1 MKNLKKVLA
10 LVIALT
16 MVLTTVAFASYP
28 DVDADAN
35 YASAVE
41 LLSALEILQGDEN
54 GNFNPDNTITRAEY
68 AAVVCRALGM
78 ENAANSAKG
87 ATIFTDVAA
96 DHWATGYI
104 NLASQ
109 QGIVN
114 GKGNGIF
121 DPEGNVTYAEAVKML
136 VVALGYEPMA
146 ASRGG
151 YPTGYL
157 TVANSTK
164 ITANVSS
171 SGTDTAALRSTVA
184 QLTANAL
191 EVANMD
197 QTGFGTDTKYEVLDD
212 YDNYTTLLT
221 KMDIYKA
228 TGVVNSV
235 DASEGTMELKLTEA
249 SDDYEF
255 GYVGSKGDVDPA
267 VAAGTKTISF
277 DTNGVN
283 VDAYLQ
289 QSVDVYVYKAGKSDY
304 DVVYITASGI
314 GTTLKIDA
322 EDLKSGAATISKD
335 REVVEY
341 YETSEATKT
350 TKIDVEANAPIYVNG
365 YELPATGTGALINYT
380 TGADLTT
387 LLNGIDAT
395 IEFVENTDD
404 KYYDRVLITVYQHG
418 IVDDVE
424 ISKERINLLVD
435 YVKFDSSDKNQVV
448 NLQDKDGNAIK
459 LEDVKEKDVLAMYVE
474 PKTVTLDAGAIKVPE
489 AKSFA
494 NNGNKITIID
504 LGANTVTGKIDGA
517 DDDNGEFYIDGTK
530 YEYTTNGF
538 ADGNED
544 DIIDNYGAANA
555 STKLDTEGTF
565 YLDINGKVIG
575 FDGTAGGNTK
585 YGYILQAE
593 YNNGNSFDKG
603 WQVKMLTQDQ
613 GVVTF
618 DLYKTFTYTDK
629 SNTALTNGSVTY
641 SNGGT
646 GSEAE
651 LSLYKAANGSTP
663 AGANYFK
670 TDASKNVVEYKV
682 TSDNELKSVEVKTD
696 ATAVGSAT
704 AKKEYKE
711 STGKIDNKVLDDAV
725 VVFNL
730 DSDDIDDAYVTTL
743 SALVDEGEYAGYV
756 AAKGNSSNE
765 WKVFVISAGDTKFN
779 PEAGVNVVESVRKS
793 TLGNQD
799 SYVVSYYGPGDTDV
813 KTLTFTDDSDT
824 QAGMKIYTSLA
835 KGDIFVANANSEG
848 VVDDYVILAQVANKS
863 AGFVIPGAFKAAYGS
878 DFDGNTDMSDGVD
891 YVFGYIDTISKKGG
905 KQVVDVI
912 ANGTTTTLVVG
923 NGVNEYSY
931 KYGKNNYVE
940 AGDWNG
946 DYVDKA
952 TKDNSGNVTECTFIF
967 AKLYDG
973 DVVDIYS
980 FNKRENSAT
989 AFTTKNSANPT
1000 ASTASTKTEVKEEVK
1015 EETPVVEV
1023 PVAEEDF
1030 E

>member
-28 DVDADAN
+28 DVDANAN

-197 QTGFGTDTKYEVLDD
+197 QTGFGTDTKFEVLDD

-235 DASEGTMELKLTEA
+235 DAADGTMELKLTEA

-255 GYVGSKGDVDPA
+255 GYMNNKGDAYTDFNTVDRT
-267 VAAGTKTISF
+267 VSF
-277 DTNGVN
+277 NTNGVD

-314 GTTLKIDA
+314 GSSLKIDA
-322 EDLKSGAATISKD
+322 GDLDETAAKIGTARST
-335 REVVEY
+335 VEY
-341 YETSEATKT
+341 YEDSDATKT
-350 TKIDVEANAPIYVNG
+350 TKIDVEKEARVYVNG
-365 YELPATGTGALINYT
+365 C
-380 TGADLTT
+380 DMKLTT
-387 LLNGIDAT
+387 ADYPIDLVKLVGTNDAT
-395 IEFVENTDD
+395 VEFVENTDD
-404 KYYDRVLITVYQHG
+404 KYYDMVLVTVYEHG

-424 ISKERINLLVD
+424 TARERINFVGGNS
-435 YVKFDSSDKNQVV
+435 VKFDSSDKNQVV
-448 NLQDKDGNAIK
+448 KIADKNGNAMS
-459 LEDVKEKDVLAMYVE
+459 LEDIKSDDVLAMLVE
-474 PKTVTLDAGAIKVPE
+474 LDSVSRNSSGEVNIANARN
-489 AKSFA
+489 FA
-494 NNGNKITIID
+494 DAANKLTIID
-504 LGANTVTGKIDGA
+504 LGANTVTGNLSESN
-517 DDDNGEFYIDGTK
+517 DDKEEIYIDGTK
-530 YEYTTNGF
+530 YDIGVDV
-538 ADGNED
+538 DGNQ
-544 DIIDNYGAANA
+544 NKFFKNGKA
-555 STKLDTEGTF
+555 KLGTEGTF

-575 FDGTAGGNTK
+575 FDGTTGGSTS
-585 YGYILQAE
+585 YGYILQTG
-593 YNNGNSFDKG
+593 YNTNNTFDKG
-603 WQVKMLTQDQ
+603 WEVKMLTADK
-613 GVVTF
+613 GIV
-618 DLYKTFTYTDK
+618 TYTLNSSITIDDGESK
-629 SNTALTNGSVTY
+629 
-641 SNGGT
+641 
-646 GSEAE
+646 
-651 LSLYKAANGSTP
+651 
-663 AGANYFK
+663 K
-670 TDASKNVVEYKV
+670 TDLFDASTKPFADFTIKADFKKNPGSRIVEYKL
-682 TSDNELKSVEVKTD
+682 TSSDEIKSLNFYAD
-696 ATAVGSAT
+696 ATDVKANS
-704 AKKEYKE
+704 EFKE
-711 STGKIDNKVLDDAV
+711 SSGKIDGKTLANDV

-730 DSDDIDDAYVTTL
+730 DGSEIDDATSGNIST
-743 SALVDEGEYAGYV
+743 LVDEGEYTGVV
-756 AAKGNSSNE
+756 ADKDSSE
-765 WKVFVISAGDTKFN
+765 YAVFVITDGQAAYGKDNGMFVVDT
-779 PEAGVNVVESVRKS
+779 VTKS
-793 TLGNQD
+793 TYNSKD
-799 SYVVSYYGPGDTDV
+799 SYNVTYYSNGETAK
-813 KTLTFTDDSDT
+813 KTAIFTDDST
-824 QAGMKIYTSLA
+824 EKGGIGYEKLT
-835 KGDIFVANANSEG
+835 KGDVFVANVTDEG
-848 VVDDYVILAQVANKS
+848 LVKDFVVLAQVSK
-863 AGFVIPGAFKAAYGS
+863 AGFVVNAKGFEAAYKG
-878 DFDGNTDMSDGVD
+878 DFTGEAGLDKGVD
-891 YVFGYIDTISKKGG
+891 YAVGYITGITTRSSKKNIEVALD
-905 KQVVDVI
+905 KDAKTI
-912 ANGTTTTLVVG
+912 KSYTIENSTYA
-923 NGVNEYSY
+923 YSY
-931 KYGKNNYVE
+931 NEAKNTVITVD
-940 AGDWNG
+940 DWYTS
-946 DYVDKA
+946 DVDKPA
-952 TKDNSGNVTECTFIF
+952 YDKDGAMTSCTFVF
-967 AKLYDG
+967 FKLYDG
-973 DVVDIYS
+973 DVIDVYTINNRTAASAITADN
-980 FNKRENSAT
+980 FANSAD
-989 AFTTKNSANPT
+989 AK
-1000 ASTASTKTEVKEEVK
+1000 ASTGTTTSAVKEEVK
-1015 EETPVVEV
+1015 EEVKDEAPVVEV

>member
-28 DVDADAN
+28 DVDANAN

-228 TGVVNSV
+228 TGVVTKV
-235 DASEGTMELKLTEA
+235 DATDDTATIELSEA

-255 GYVGSKGDVDPA
+255 GYKNSKGDVADPLPDC
-267 VAAGTKTISF
+267 IF
-277 DTNGVN
+277 NINGSN
-283 VDAYLQ
+283 IESYLQ

-304 DVVYITASGI
+304 DIVYVTASGI
-314 GTTLKIDA
+314 GTSLKIDA
-322 EDLKSGAATISKD
+322 DDLADDKAVVAKKTANKNTDEAT
-335 REVVEY
+335 RVEY
-341 YETSEATKT
+341 YENSDATKT
-350 TKIDVEANAPIYVNG
+350 TKIDVVAGAPIYVNG
-365 YELPATGTGALINYT
+365 YNASNELSYPVNLDALLKDTGAT
-380 TGADLTT
+380 V
-387 LLNGIDAT
+387 
-395 IEFVENTDD
+395 EFVENTDD
-404 KYYDRVLITVYQHG
+404 KYYDMVLITVYQHG
-418 IVDDVE
+418 IVDE
-424 ISKERINLLVD
+424 ASASKEKITFLGSNPGS
-435 YVKFDSSDKNQVV
+435 VKFDSADSKQVV
-448 NLQDKDGNAIK
+448 NMTDKNGNAIT
-459 LEDVKEKDVLAMYVE
+459 LEDVKKDDVLAMLV
-474 PKTVTLDAGAIKVPE
+474 KGDSSNVKVGSDGVLSAP
-489 AKSFA
+489 AVKNFA
-494 NNGNKITIID
+494 TTSNEITIVD
-504 LGANTVTGKIDGA
+504 LGANTVTGSIDSSDEDTIYIDDTEYDLGIFVDGNKDKIYK
-517 DDDNGEFYIDGTK
+517 NGE
-530 YEYTTNGF
+530 
-538 ADGNED
+538 A
-544 DIIDNYGAANA
+544 
-555 STKLDTEGTF
+555 KLGTEGTF

-575 FDGTAGGNTK
+575 FDGTTGGNTSF
-585 YGYILQAE
+585 GYILQAE
-593 YNNGNSFDKG
+593 YNTSNSFEKG
-603 WQVKMLTQDQ
+603 WEVKMLTEKN
-613 GVVTF
+613 GIVTF
-618 DLYKTFTYTDK
+618 TMNTSYTINDAADK
-629 SNTALTNGSVTY
+629 SAKDTGATTKTTEADKFLSAFTGKTGFKDGNTARL
-641 SNGGT
+641 
-646 GSEAE
+646 
-651 LSLYKAANGSTP
+651 
-663 AGANYFK
+663 
-670 TDASKNVVEYKV
+670 VEYKV
-682 TSDNELKSVEVKTD
+682 TSDNKIKTLDNLATVKTAFKD
-696 ATAVGSAT
+696 GEYKNSTTKVGS
-704 AKKEYKE
+704 Y
-711 STGKIDNKVLDDAV
+711 VLDDDV

-730 DSDDIDDAYVTTL
+730 DESDIDDVTVGNL
-743 SALVDEGEYAGYV
+743 STLVDEGKYSGYV
-756 AAKGNSSNE
+756 ADDTASPSEYGI
-765 WKVFVISAGDTKFN
+765 FVVTTGTTKYA
-779 PEAGVNVVESVRKS
+779 PEDGFFVVSGTKTS
-793 TLGNQD
+793 TLGDKD
-799 SYVVSYYGPGDTDV
+799 SKVVTYYDV
-813 KTLTFTDDSDT
+813 DVSEKTATFTDDSKQKGSVEYGDL
-824 QAGMKIYTSLA
+824 K
-835 KGDIFVANANSEG
+835 KGDVFVANLNSEG
-848 VVDDYVILAQVANKS
+848 VVKDYAVLAQFDKSTNKIEP
-863 AGFVIPGAFKAAYGS
+863 VKGAFAAAYG
-878 DFDGNTDMSDGVD
+878 TDMQEVGLDKGVD
-891 YVFGYIDTISKKGG
+891 YVIGYLTKINTSSG
-905 KQVVDVI
+905 KQVLDVCYDGNEKNAESFAI
-912 ANGTTTTLVVG
+912 GKDASAFNYAQGKNGTIKCDWDGDNVDTPDD
-923 NGVNEYSY
+923 NG
-931 KYGKNNYVE
+931 K
-940 AGDWNG
+940 
-946 DYVDKA
+946 
-952 TKDNSGNVTECTFIF
+952 CTFVF
-967 AKLYDG
+967 LKLYDG
-973 DVVDIYS
+973 TVTDIYTVDIRMAK
-980 FNKRENSAT
+980 FVGKTT
-989 AFTTKNSANPT
+989 AAVATKNDAEA
-1000 ASTASTKTEVKEEVK
+1000 ASKTEVKEEVK

>member
-197 QTGFGTDTKYEVLDD
+197 QTGFGTDTKFEVLDD

-235 DASEGTMELKLTEA
+235 DAAEGTMELKLTEA

-255 GYVGSKGDVDPA
+255 GYVGSKGDVDPK
-267 VAAGTKTISF
+267 VALGTATISF

-283 VDAYLQ
+283 VEAYLQ

-304 DVVYITASGI
+304 DVVYITASGVGSTLRIDADDLATGKATI
-314 GTTLKIDA
+314 GTSRST
-322 EDLKSGAATISKD
+322 
-335 REVVEY
+335 VEY
-341 YETSEATKT
+341 YENSDATKT
-350 TKIDVEANAPIYVNG
+350 TKIDVEAKAPVYFNNYLITNADSYTAMD
-365 YELPATGTGALINYT
+365 LATLLKDTGAT
-380 TGADLTT
+380 VD
-387 LLNGIDAT
+387 
-395 IEFVENTDD
+395 FVENTDD
-404 KYYDRVLITVYQHG
+404 KYYDRVLITVYNHG
-418 IVDDVE
+418 IVEDVE
-424 ISKERINLLVD
+424 TARERINFVGGD
-435 YVKFDSSDKNQVV
+435 SIKFDSADKNQVV
-448 NLQDKDGNAIK
+448 TLQDKDGNAMK
-459 LEDVKEKDVLAMYVE
+459 LEDIKEKDVLAMVVE
-474 PKTVTLDAGAIKVPE
+474 VNSVPGITTAGSYKEPV
-489 AKSFA
+489 AKNFA
-494 NNGNKITIID
+494 SNGNKITITD
-504 LGANTVTGKIDGA
+504 LGANAVTGKLDQS
-517 DDDNGEFYIDGTK
+517 DDAKSKIYIDGTD
-530 YEYTTNGF
+530 YEVGAFVDGNSSKVYKTIYK
-538 ADGNED
+538 ADGTVDGYE
-544 DIIDNYGAANA
+544 A
-555 STKLDTEGTF
+555 KLDTEGTF

-575 FDGTAGGNTK
+575 FDGTTGGSAN

-593 YNNGNSFDKG
+593 YNTSNSFDSG
-603 WQVKMLTQDQ
+603 WEVKMLTKD
-613 GVVTF
+613 GIVTYK
-618 DLYKTFTYTDK
+618 LYKTFEFNGTSETS
-629 SNTALTNGSVTY
+629 SNLTNTY
-641 SNGGT
+641 AALAPFQKATATAAAAAAAAPGT
-646 GSEAE
+646 
-651 LSLYKAANGSTP
+651 TP
-663 AGANYFK
+663 VEYFK
-670 TDASKNVVEYKV
+670 YLPANRVCEYKI
-682 TSDNELKSVEVKTD
+682 TTDNELKSIDVYK
-696 ATAVGSAT
+696 GSAVDT
-704 AKKEYKE
+704 VSKDSEFKE
-711 STGKIDNKVLDDAV
+711 STGKLDGKTLANDV
-725 VVFNL
+725 VIFNL
-730 DSDDIDDAYVTTL
+730 DGSDVDDGYAMDI
-743 SALVDEGEYAGYV
+743 SSLVDEGEYTGIV
-756 AAKGNSSNE
+756 ADKDSSE
-765 WKVFVISAGDTKFN
+765 WNVFVITTGQAAYNKEEGAF
-779 PEAGVNVVESVRKS
+779 VVESVRKS

-799 SYVVSYYGPGDTDV
+799 SYNVTYYSKGETEK
-813 KTLTFTDDSDT
+813 KTAIFTDDST
-824 QAGMKIYTSLA
+824 NKGSVAYSNLK
-835 KGDIFVANANSEG
+835 KGDLFVANMNSEN
-848 VVDDYVILAQVANKS
+848 VVNDYIVLAQVSNT
-863 AGFVIPGAFKAAYGS
+863 GFVVNGAFAAAYKN
-878 DFDGNTDMSDGVD
+878 DFSVDNGLNKGVD
-891 YVFGYIDTISKKGG
+891 YIYGYIKKIDGRNGNKILEIVKDSTGAVETVTIEKSTN
-905 KQVVDVI
+905 
-912 ANGTTTTLVVG
+912 A
-923 NGVNEYSY
+923 YSY
-931 KYGKNNYVE
+931 TSAKNTIVDS
-940 AGDWNG
+940 GDWYT
-946 DYVDKA
+946 DTVDDA
-952 TKDNSGNVTECTFIF
+952 ETLASGKIAVTPVFVRM
-967 AKLYDG
+967 YDG
-973 DVVDIYS
+973 LVIDVYT
-980 FNKRENSAT
+980 FNNRVETTNAT
-989 AFTTKNSANPT
+989 FAFKNSANAKT
-1000 ASTASTKTEVKEEVK
+1000 NASTTSTKTEVKEDVK
-1015 EETPVVEV
+1015 DETPVVEV

>member
-197 QTGFGTDTKYEVLDD
+197 QTGFGTDTKFEVLDD

-228 TGVVNSV
+228 TGVVEDI
-235 DASEGTMELKLTEA
+235 DASDGKVTLRLTEA

-255 GYVGSKGDVDPA
+255 GYSNNKGDAYSDFSSDPNSKDYHTVD
-267 VAAGTKTISF
+267 F
-277 DTNGVN
+277 NTNGVDA
-283 VDAYLQ
+283 DAYLQ

-314 GTTLKIDA
+314 GSSLKIDA
-322 EDLKSGAATISKD
+322 DDLAKGKATLSTK
-335 REVVEY
+335 RTVVEY
-341 YETSEATKT
+341 YENSDATKT
-350 TKIDVEANAPIYVNG
+350 TKIDVEGNVPVYVNG
-365 YELPATGTGALINYT
+365 FKVPTSNITYDVDLYTLLEDTGAT
-380 TGADLTT
+380 V
-387 LLNGIDAT
+387 
-395 IEFVENTDD
+395 EFVENSDD
-404 KYYDRVLITVYQHG
+404 KYYDMILINVYQHG
-418 IVDDVE
+418 IVDE
-424 ISKERINLLVD
+424 ASASKEKITFVGSNPGS
-435 YVKFDSSDKNQVV
+435 VKFDSDDSKQVVTMTDKN
-448 NLQDKDGNAIK
+448 GNAITLDDIK
-459 LEDVKEKDVLAMYVE
+459 KDDVLAMLVKGDNTIE
-474 PKTVTLDAGAIKVPE
+474 LKGSKLKAPTVKGFAE
-489 AKSFA
+489 KS
-494 NNGNKITIID
+494 NEITVID
-504 LGANTVTGKIDGA
+504 LGNNTVTGSIDSS
-517 DDDNGEFYIDGTK
+517 DEDTIYIDGT
-530 YEYTTNGF
+530 EYDLAKVF
-538 ADGNED
+538 ADDNKDKIYNE
-544 DIIDNYGAANA
+544 
-555 STKLDTEGTF
+555 TKKEAKLGTEGTF

-575 FDGTAGGNTK
+575 FDGTTGGNTSF
-585 YGYILQAE
+585 GYILQAE
-593 YNNGNSFDKG
+593 YNTSNSFDKG
-603 WQVKMLTQDQ
+603 WEVKMLTEKN
-613 GVVTF
+613 GIVTF
-618 DLYKTFTYTDK
+618 TMNSSYTINDVDGKSANDTGATTKTTEADK
-629 SNTALTNGSVTY
+629 FLSAF
-641 SNGGT
+641 GG
-646 GSEAE
+646 
-651 LSLYKAANGSTP
+651 
-663 AGANYFK
+663 K
-670 TDASKNVVEYKV
+670 TDFNKTAIKDRLVEYKV
-682 TSDNELKSVEVKTD
+682 TSDNKIKSLDKL
-696 ATAVGSAT
+696 ATIKDVFND
-704 AKKEYKE
+704 KEFKD
-711 STGKIDNKVLDDAV
+711 STTKIGNFVLDEDV

-730 DSDDIDDAYVTTL
+730 DESDIDDVTVGDL
-743 SALVDEGEYAGYV
+743 STLVDEGTYSGFV
-756 AAKGNSSNE
+756 ADDVASTTSDYGVLVLTKG
-765 WKVFVISAGDTKFN
+765 ATKFAA
-779 PEAGVNVVESVRKS
+779 EDGFFVVTGKKTS
-793 TLGNQD
+793 TLGDKD
-799 SYVVSYYGPGDTDV
+799 SVVVTYYDV
-813 KTLTFTDDSDT
+813 EGTEKTATFTDDSKKKGT
-824 QAGMKIYTSLA
+824 VEYSNLK
-835 KGDIFVANANSEG
+835 KGDVFVANMNSES
-848 VVDDYVILAQVANKS
+848 VVKDYAVLAQFDTAKNQILPID
-863 AGFVIPGAFKAAYGS
+863 AAFKDAYGT
-878 DFDGNTDMSDGVD
+878 DFTKGTFSDGVV
-891 YVFGYIDTISKKGG
+891 YVYGYITKISTSGKTVIDVNFGG
-905 KQVVDVI
+905 KEDSFAIGKDAGTFSYAQGK
-912 ANGTTTTLVVG
+912 NGTIKADWDGTT
-923 NGVNEYSY
+923 
-931 KYGKNNYVE
+931 VE
-940 AGDWNG
+940 AN
-946 DYVDKA
+946 DKD
-952 TKDNSGNVTECTFIF
+952 KNDCTFVF
-967 AKLYDG
+967 LKLYDG
-973 DVVDIYS
+973 TVTDVYTVDIRQATS
-980 FNKRENSAT
+980 GVTGKTSAVAEGT
-989 AFTTKNSANPT
+989 SSGSGSTGTGASA
-1000 ASTASTKTEVKEEVK
+1000 VKEEVK

>member
-28 DVDADAN
+28 DVDANAN

-197 QTGFGTDTKYEVLDD
+197 QTGFGTDTKFEVLDD

-255 GYVGSKGDVDPA
+255 GYMNNKGDAYTDFNTVERT
-267 VAAGTKTISF
+267 VSF

-314 GTTLKIDA
+314 GSSLKIDA
-322 EDLKSGAATISKD
+322 GDLATGAATIKAD
-335 REVVEY
+335 ARTVVEY
-341 YETSEATKT
+341 YENSDATKT
-350 TKIDVEANAPIYVNG
+350 TKIDVEKNAPVYVNG
-365 YELPATGTGALINYT
+365 YKFTGVTYP
-380 TGADLTT
+380 ADLAA
-387 LLNGIDAT
+387 LLDGKDAT
-395 IEFVENTDD
+395 VEFVENTDD
-404 KYYDRVLITVYQHG
+404 KYYDMVLVTMYEHG
-418 IVDDVE
+418 IVDTVE
-424 ISKERINLLVD
+424 VAKEKINFLD
-435 YVKFDSSDKNQVV
+435 STSIKFDSSDSKQVV
-448 NLQDKDGNAIK
+448 NLQDKNGNEIELKDIK
-459 LEDVKEKDVLAMYVE
+459 DDDVLAMLVE
-474 PKTVTLDAGAIKVPE
+474 GDSKSVSIADGKISV
-489 AKSFA
+489 AKARTFA
-494 NNGNKITIID
+494 KNSNKITVVD
-504 LGANTVTGKIDGA
+504 LGNNVVTGTIDSSDDKKGDYKI
-517 DDDNGEFYIDGTK
+517 YIDGTE
-530 YEYTTNGF
+530 YEVSNF
-538 ADGNED
+538 VDGN
-544 DIIDNYGAANA
+544 YGKVYKEQPA
-555 STKLDTEGTF
+555 SSTDPDEAKLGTEGTF

-575 FDGTAGGNTK
+575 FDGTAGGNTT

-593 YNNGNSFDKG
+593 YNTSNSFDKG
-603 WQVKMLTQDQ
+603 WEIKMLTQKN
-613 GVVTF
+613 GIV
-618 DLYKTFTYTDK
+618 TYTLNSSYDIVGKSGKSADDK
-629 SNTALTNGSVTY
+629 GTSATAADKFLSAFSGKTNY
-641 SNGGT
+641 N
-646 GSEAE
+646 
-651 LSLYKAANGSTP
+651 
-663 AGANYFK
+663 K
-670 TDASKNVVEYKV
+670 TAIKDRVVEYKV
-682 TSDNELKSVEVKTD
+682 TSDSKIKTIDALTGKDVAAKSTF
-696 ATAVGSAT
+696 
-704 AKKEYKE
+704 KE
-711 STGKIDNKVLDDAV
+711 STGKVGGVVLSNDV
-725 VVFNL
+725 VVFDIS
-730 DSDDIDDAYVTTL
+730 DSDIDDVTTTDI
-743 SALVDEGEYAGYV
+743 SALVDDGEYTGY
-756 AAKGNSSNE
+756 AADLDGSEYS
-765 WKVFVISAGDTKFN
+765 VFVMTQGDTKFN
-779 PEAGVNVVESVRKS
+779 AEDGFYVVESFRKS
-793 TLGNQD
+793 TYNNDD
-799 SYVVSYYGPGDTDV
+799 SVVVSYYDADGQIQTAIFTTDS
-813 KTLTFTDDSDT
+813 KSD
-824 QAGMKIYTSLA
+824 GSSKYENLK
-835 KGDIFVANANSEG
+835 KGDVFVANMNSEK
-848 VVDDYVILAQVANKS
+848 VVKDYVVLAKLNAAKNGVT
-863 AGFVIPGAFKAAYGS
+863 VVEGAFYAAYGS
-878 DFDGNTDMSDGVD
+878 DYQTAKLDEGAD
-891 YVFGYIDTISKKGG
+891 YVFGYITNIDSRNG
-905 KQVVDVI
+905 KQLVEVCYDNVYDATEKAYTNAYTLTITNSTNQYMYTYAKNDKVEFGDWNNDTVDDVDENGKCTAIFAKMYDGVVTDVYTFNNRQDKFVG
-912 ANGTTTTLVVG
+912 ASSAAATTGTTTSV
-923 NGVNEYSY
+923 
-931 KYGKNNYVE
+931 
-940 AGDWNG
+940 
-946 DYVDKA
+946 
-952 TKDNSGNVTECTFIF
+952 
-967 AKLYDG
+967 
-973 DVVDIYS
+973 
-980 FNKRENSAT
+980 
-989 AFTTKNSANPT
+989 
-1000 ASTASTKTEVKEEVK
+1000 KTEVKD
-1015 EETPVVEV
+1015 ETKADAKVEAPVVEV